1 MSAGAGGSAP
11 TAGPMMAWPPVA
23 DFYKNGAFMATTKN
37 NSGPMSA
44 YTLFYPTDL
53 GKDGLKHPVITWGN
67 GALTTPSSYSG
78 FLPVL
83 ASQGFFII
91 AANTSS
97 VTPEA
102 MQSGLDWALAQ
113 NDAADSPFHQK
124 LDPTKVAAMGYSL
137 GSIGTF
143 GVAAGPHIVTTV
155 HISGGAMDKSTVPN
169 LKHPAAFFCGSDA
182 DIAHD
187 NCESDF
193 ELAKV
198 PVFYGVF
205 PGDHLGILGSYTAQI
220 LKAVGAWLRWRLM
233 DDATLAPTF
242 VGPDCTICKDTNWV
256 VKQKDFDTAPPP

>member
-1 MSAGAGGSAP
+1 MG
-11 TAGPMMAWPPVA
+11 
-23 DFYKNGAFMATTKN
+23 
-37 NSGPMSA
+37 A

-53 GKDGLKHPVITWGN
+53 GKEGLKHPVITWGN
-67 GALTTPSSYSG
+67 GALTTPSSYNA

-113 NDAADSPFHQK
+113 NDATDSPFYQK
-124 LDPTKVAAMGYSL
+124 LDPSKVAAMGYSL

-143 GVAAGPHIVTTV
+143 GIAAGPHIVTTV
-155 HISGGAMDKSTVPN
+155 HISGGAMDKATVPN

-193 ELAKV
+193 DLAKV

-205 PGDHLGILGSYTAQI
+205 PGDHLGILGTHTAQI

-233 DDATLAPTF
+233 DDLTLAPTF
-242 VGPDCTICKDTNWV
+242 VGPDCTLCMDKDWV
-256 VKQKDFDTAPPP
+256 IKQKDFATAPPP